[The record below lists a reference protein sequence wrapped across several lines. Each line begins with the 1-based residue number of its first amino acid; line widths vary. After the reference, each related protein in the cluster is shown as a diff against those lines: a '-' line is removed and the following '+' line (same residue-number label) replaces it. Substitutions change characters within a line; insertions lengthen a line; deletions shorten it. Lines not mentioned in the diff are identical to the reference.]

1 MCWSLLATTLGY
13 FEGGEQPV
21 LLVVCE
27 KLRQLSKG
35 LVGESL
41 TVEIKAS
48 CGIINKAV
56 VHW

>member
-48 CGIINKAV
+48 CGI
-56 VHW
+56 